1 VSEFRAG
8 IGFDAHRFGANPP
21 IKLAGVVVDSERG
34 VEATSDG
41 DVVAHA
47 IADAILGA
55 CGLGDLGEHF
65 PSDDPQ
71 SLDADSMILLR
82 TVSRLARA
90 WRWWINSVDVTVIAE
105 DVRIAP
111 HREAM
116 TQALSTLLECGA
128 ISIKAT
134 TTDQMGAIGRGEGLA
149 ALAVVTVT
157 I

>member
-1 VSEFRAG
+1 MSEFRAG
-8 IGFDAHRFGANPP
+8 IGFDAHRFGPGPP
-21 IKLAGVVVDSERG
+21 IKLAGIVVDSTRG
-34 VEATSDG
+34 IEATSDG

-55 CGLGDLGEHF
+55 CGLGDLGDHF

-71 SLDADSMILLR
+71 SQGADSMLLLR
-82 TVSRLARA
+82 TVFRLARA

-105 DVRIAP
+105 DLRVSP
-111 HREAM
+111 HRAAM
-116 TQALSTLLECGA
+116 IEALSALLECEA
-128 ISIKAT
+128 VSIKAT
-134 TTDQMGAIGRGEGLA
+134 TTDQMGAIGQGEGLA

>member
-71 SLDADSMILLR
+71 SLDADSMVLLR

>member
-71 SLDADSMILLR
+71 SLDADSMVLLR
-82 TVSRLARA
+82 TVARLARA

>member
-1 VSEFRAG
+1 MSEFRAG
-8 IGFDAHRFGANPP
+8 IGFDSHRFGANPP
-21 IKLAGVVVDSERG
+21 IKLAGVVVDTDRG
-34 VEATSDG
+34 LEATSDG

-71 SLDADSMILLR
+71 SQGADSMVLLR

-116 TQALSTLLECGA
+116 TKAISTLLECEA

>member
-1 VSEFRAG
+1 MSEFRAG
-8 IGFDAHRFGANPP
+8 IGFDSHRFGDNPP
-21 IKLAGVVVDSERG
+21 IKLAGVVVDSVRG
-34 VEATSDG
+34 IEATSDG

-71 SLDADSMILLR
+71 SQGADSMVLLR

-116 TQALSTLLECGA
+116 TKAISTLLECEA

>member
-1 VSEFRAG
+1 MSEFRAG
-8 IGFDAHRFGANPP
+8 IGFDAHRFGTSPP
-21 IKLAGVVVDSERG
+21 IKLAGIVVDSKRG
-34 VEATSDG
+34 IEATSDG

-55 CGLGDLGEHF
+55 CGLGDMGDHF

-71 SLDADSMILLR
+71 SQDADSMVMLR
-82 TVSRLARA
+82 TVFRLARA

-105 DVRIAP
+105 DVRISP

-116 TQALSTLLECGA
+116 TKAVSTLLECEA
-128 ISIKAT
+128 VSIKAT

-149 ALAVVTVT
+149 ALAVVTIT